1 MRPSW
6 LRRLVVAVFL
16 LVSAKGRAAPSPEAE
31 REARRAFQT
40 AEADFKAGRF
50 ADALASYQS
59 GYAQAPLPGFLIN
72 IAQCYRRLGEL
83 TKAKATYQKFVM
95 VAPDSPHV
103 PEVRTLIAELDKL
116 IADLEEEKG
125 HGPGGVA
132 TAPAALNVS
141 ATPNVAAPPT
151 VSGASASGA
160 TSTGLRESTPSLT
173 PSAPP
178 TAPSTL
184 LAPATPQSSPERGA
198 APSQTRWWL
207 WGLVGAAVVAGGTAA
222 AFALAPS
229 TTTVHDGSLG
239 ALRR

>member
-1 MRPSW
+1 M
-6 LRRLVVAVFL
+6 RRLWLLGLMVAAFL
-16 LVSAKGRAAPSPEAE
+16 LVSTKGRAAPSPEAE

-83 TKAKATYQKFVM
+83 PKAKATYQKFVM

-103 PEVRTLIAELDKL
+103 PEVRNLIAELDKL
-116 IADLEEEKG
+116 IADLEEEKRHDG
-125 HGPGGVA
+125 AAVA
-132 TAPAALNVS
+132 TAPAALSVA
-141 ATPNVAAPPT
+141 ATPT
-151 VSGASASGA
+151 TGSDA
-160 TSTGLRESTPSLT
+160 TGTGSRESAPSLT
-173 PSAPP
+173 PSPP
-178 TAPSTL
+178 PMPASSL
-184 LAPATPQSSPERGA
+184 LAPGPPKSSVDNGA
-198 APSQTRWWL
+198 ASSHTRWWL